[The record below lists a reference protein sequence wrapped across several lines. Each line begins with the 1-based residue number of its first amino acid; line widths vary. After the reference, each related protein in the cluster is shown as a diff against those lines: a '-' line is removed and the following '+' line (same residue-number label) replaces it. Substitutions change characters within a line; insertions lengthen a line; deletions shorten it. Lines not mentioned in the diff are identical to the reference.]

1 MICFYSNIG
10 CSESKVIFK
19 WRKNNNNKNQKKS
32 LYKEQ
37 TFAPRVFHSVSVRT
51 LTERHKQTQ
60 STDAVNKQKSPPWA
74 CDKGC
79 AEACVERFSALKT
92 NIDVTQSAP
101 VHREAISETSS
112 WNLRKCSDFDLSF
125 FYKGLGRKIFTQI
138 SLEMV
143 LSSVSWR

>member
-1 MICFYSNIG
+1 MIRFHSNIG

-19 WRKNNNNKNQKKS
+19 WRKNNNYNNNKKQIKR
-32 LYKEQ
+32 LYREQ
-37 TFAPRVFHSVSVRT
+37 MFASRVFHSASLRP
-51 LTERHKQTQ
+51 LTERHKQT
-60 STDAVNKQKSPPWA
+60 VNKQKSPPWA